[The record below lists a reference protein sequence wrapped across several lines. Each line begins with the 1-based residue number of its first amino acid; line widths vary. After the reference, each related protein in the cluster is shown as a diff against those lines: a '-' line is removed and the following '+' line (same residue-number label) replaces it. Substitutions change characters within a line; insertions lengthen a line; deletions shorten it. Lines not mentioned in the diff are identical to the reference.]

1 MRFSKKFIFSCL
13 FIALFLISSCGY
25 SLRENSS
32 DLSQQD
38 LVLIS
43 DNSTLNLELIS
54 QLRAKDNKIFRIKNI
69 ENENGLIIKIKL
81 HELNKFSGAIGAGA
95 RTTQARLDY
104 TISYE
109 LTNNKKIIFENIYK
123 STKYLSFSQ
132 SDLLSMEREE
142 KVLVKSFIND
152 GIKNMEFLLAS
163 KNNED

>member
-1 MRFSKKFIFSCL
+1 MKFSKKFIFSCL

-25 SLRENSS
+25 SLREKSS

>member
-1 MRFSKKFIFSCL
+1 MKFSKKFIFSCL